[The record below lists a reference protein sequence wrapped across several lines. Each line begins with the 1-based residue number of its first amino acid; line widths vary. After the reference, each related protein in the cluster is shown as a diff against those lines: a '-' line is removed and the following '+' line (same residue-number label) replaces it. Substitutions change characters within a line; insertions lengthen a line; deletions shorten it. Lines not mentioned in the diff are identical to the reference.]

1 MKKKLEIK
9 NILIDETKYENWFIY
24 FIRYDCGKSID
35 ENAEHILSLALD
47 KVKKLIGIETLMVL

>member
-24 FIRYDCGKSID
+24 FIRYDCGKSMKM
-35 ENAEHILSLALD
+35 LS
-47 KVKKLIGIETLMVL
+47 TSYH